1 MISCVRQP
9 RSFFSQATVP
19 QLGGSGGFDCHTDI
33 VMAPVETLLVFGH
46 GKANLLLEVMTVIT
60 THTGLL
66 QQNCAFSGRDTIN
79 VQ

>member
-1 MISCVRQP
+1 
-9 RSFFSQATVP
+9 
-19 QLGGSGGFDCHTDI
+19 
-33 VMAPVETLLVFGH
+33 MAPVETLLVFGH